1 MAQSLPSTSSVLTP
15 QPPHTPVT
23 QEFSEDLNLRLSLTP
38 DTNGELP
45 GPSSAL
51 VRSQLWCLVV
61 KIKFTS
67 LQHFLYPGPAVKQTP
82 ILKYDRWCQWSG
94 PGSSS
99 YGRFIRTISCLFL
112 SLFLISSLFVLLPTF
127 LPKKIRR
134 QCFQLLILCLSTSIT
149 LFTSQAPPSMPNLHL
164 FIPGKFWFLLTFFY
178 NFPLASFILDVSYW
192 RGKNV
197 DCTLL

>member
-15 QPPHTPVT
+15 QHPHTPVT

-51 VRSQLWCLVV
+51 VRSQLWCLVL

-99 YGRFIRTISCLFL
+99 YGRFIRTISSLFL
-112 SLFLISSLFVLLPTF
+112 SLFLIASVCVAPNISAWKNKKAAFSAAYSLSQHIFYSIHVSCSS
-127 LPKKIRR
+127 
-134 QCFQLLILCLSTSIT
+134 
-149 LFTSQAPPSMPNLHL
+149 
-164 FIPGKFWFLLTFFY
+164 
-178 NFPLASFILDVSYW
+178 
-192 RGKNV
+192 
-197 DCTLL
+197 